1 MQQASCL
8 EGGPLLWILPLYL
21 HINKK
26 SYDDD
31 DDDDKWLFH
40 INSKLMSDTELS
52 CKSFT
57 IMCFA
62 KNSEQLLLH
71 KNYSLVL
78 AKKKKKKGRKKKTY

>member
-1 MQQASCL
+1 
-8 EGGPLLWILPLYL
+8 
-21 HINKK
+21 
-26 SYDDD
+26 
-31 DDDDKWLFH
+31 
-40 INSKLMSDTELS
+40 MSDTELS

-78 AKKKKKKGRKKKTY
+78 AKKKKKKRKKKKNVLTNFIDKIFNLLTNNLNSFEQLVLI